1 MNEQLQNAV
10 ATILERAIT
19 GIDSSVDF
27 MQAELPE
34 VIEQLL
40 MWYAVKGVILIF
52 IGFALMIPFIFVAR
66 KITSTDIK
74 EATCDSFWVTHYDRL
89 ENSLGAGAMILSML
103 TGIASFFG
111 LLIILAN
118 IMEPI
123 QIWIAPKIWLM
134 EYAASIVK

>member
-19 GIDSSVDF
+19 GIDSSVEF

-40 MWYAVKGVILIF
+40 MWYAVKSVVLTVIGCLVL
-52 IGFALMIPFIFVAR
+52 FALLYADYLSLKYCKSEKSHLDAFEIMTFYGALGCIARIVYLIPI
-66 KITSTDIK
+66 SMM
-74 EATCDSFWVTHYDRL
+74 
-89 ENSLGAGAMILSML
+89 SLDWL
-103 TGIASFFG
+103 
-111 LLIILAN
+111 
-118 IMEPI
+118 

>member
-52 IGFALMIPFIFVAR
+52 IGLLLIIPFIIVMK
-66 KITSTDIK
+66 KIESKDIHS
-74 EATCDSFWVTHYDRL
+74 ATCDSFWVTHYRHC
-89 ENSLGAGAMILSML
+89 ENSLGAGAMVLSIL
-103 TGIASFFG
+103 TGVVSLFG
-111 LLIILAN
+111 FIMVLVN

>member
-10 ATILERAIT
+10 ATILDRAVT

-40 MWYAVKGVILIF
+40 MWYAVKGVILVF
-52 IGFALMIPFIFVAR
+52 IGLFLIIPFILVMK
-66 KITSTDIK
+66 KIASKDIHS
-74 EATCDSFWVTHYDRL
+74 ATCDSFWVTYYSHIG
-89 ENSLGAGAMILSML
+89 NGLGGGAM
-103 TGIASFFG
+103 
-111 LLIILAN
+111 LLVIFSGVSSLIGSLLVLFN
-118 IMEPI
+118 IMVPI

-134 EYAASIVK
+134 EYASSIVK

>member
-40 MWYAVKGVILIF
+40 MWYAVKGVILTF
-52 IGFALMIPFIFVAR
+52 IGFALMVPFIFVVR
-66 KITSTDIK
+66 KITSEDIK
-74 EATCDSFWVTHYDRL
+74 
-89 ENSLGAGAMILSML
+89 IL
-103 TGIASFFG
+103 TGIVSFLGF
-111 LLIILAN
+111 LIVLSN